1 MKIKICL
8 FVLLLGAFS
17 VSAQKQK
24 LLQKIDSLS
33 LDSLRDYEIRLGGL
47 GFSMVRDFDEEVRIT
62 SGRNFIRQFG
72 RALRVANSYY
82 YPFDSLKN
90 LMVLYAPDDLFR
102 IFTWNVATNDETFRY
117 FGVIQMNPE
126 KVAKLNKKEELFN
139 SFYPLIDRSDS
150 IGDIFFTTV
159 DQNKWFGASYY
170 KIIKTSFAKKDYYT
184 LLGWDGAGPAT
195 NKKIADVLVF
205 NNGKPN
211 FGAPIFDI
219 NKKRKYY
226 RMVFEFNNQ
235 ATIALRYDDKQKYLI
250 YENIVPDK
258 PANAGFIEHYYPDG
272 TFDYLLWKNGIWQK
286 QAGFLEVIK

>member
-8 FVLLLGAFS
+8 FVLLIGAFN

-126 KVAKLNKKEELFN
+126 KVAKLNKKEDLYQ

-150 IGDIFFTTV
+150 LADFFFITV

-170 KIIKTSFAKKDYYT
+170 KMIKTSFAKKDYYT

-195 NKKIADVLVF
+195 NKKIADVLYF
-205 NNGKPN
+205 DEGKPK
-211 FGAPIFDI
+211 FGAPVFDL

-235 ATIALRYDDKQKYLI
+235 ATIALRYDEKRKYLI

-272 TFDYLLWKNGIWQK
+272 TFDYLVWKNGVWIK
-286 QAGFLEVIK
+286 KAGFL

>member
-1 MKIKICL
+1 
-8 FVLLLGAFS
+8 
-17 VSAQKQK
+17 
-24 LLQKIDSLS
+24 
-33 LDSLRDYEIRLGGL
+33 
-47 GFSMVRDFDEEVRIT
+47 MVRDFDEEVRIT

-219 NKKRKYY
+219 NKKRRYY

-250 YENIVPDK
+250 YENIVPNK
-258 PANAGFIEHYYPDG
+258 PANAGFVEHYYPDG
-272 TFDYLLWKNGIWQK
+272 TFDYLVWKNGVWIK
-286 QAGFLEVIK
+286 KAGFL

>member
-1 MKIKICL
+1 MRLTFL
-8 FVLLLGAFS
+8 FLLLFAFTQS
-17 VSAQKQK
+17 SWAQKK
-24 LLQKIDSLS
+24 KMLEKIDSLS

-47 GFSMVRDFDEEVRIT
+47 GYSMVRDFDEEVRIT

-72 RALRVANSYY
+72 RALRIPNSYY

-90 LMVLYAPDDLFR
+90 LMVIYSPDELFR

-126 KVAKLNKKEELFN
+126 KTAKLNKKEELYQ

-150 IGDIFFTTV
+150 IADFFFTTV
-159 DQNKWFGASYY
+159 DANKWFGASYY
-170 KIIKTSFAKKDYYT
+170 KIVKTSFAKKDYYT

-195 NKKIADVLVF
+195 NKKIADVLWF

-211 FGAPIFDI
+211 FGAPIFDL
-219 NKKRKYY
+219 NKKRRYY

-235 ATIALRYDDKQKYLI
+235 ATIGLRYDEKRKYLI

-258 PANAGFIEHYYPDG
+258 PSNAGFIEHYYPDG
-272 TFDYLLWKNGIWQK
+272 TFDYLIWKNGIWLK
-286 QAGFLEVIK
+286 QPGFLEVVR

>member
-219 NKKRKYY
+219 NKKRRYY

-250 YENIVPDK
+250 YENIVPNK
-258 PANAGFIEHYYPDG
+258 PANAGFVEHYYPDG
-272 TFDYLLWKNGIWQK
+272 TFDYLLWKNGVWQK

>member
-8 FVLLLGAFS
+8 FVLLLGAFN

-72 RALRVANSYY
+72 RALRVANSFY

-126 KVAKLNKKEELFN
+126 KVAKLNKKEDLYQ

-150 IGDIFFTTV
+150 LADFFFITV

-170 KIIKTSFAKKDYYT
+170 KMIKTSFAKKDYYT

-195 NKKIADVLVF
+195 NKKIADVLYF
-205 NNGKPN
+205 DEGKPK
-211 FGAPIFDI
+211 FGAPVFDL

-235 ATIALRYDDKQKYLI
+235 ATIALRYDEKRKYLI

-272 TFDYLLWKNGIWQK
+272 TFDYLVWKNGVWIK
-286 QAGFLEVIK
+286 QAGFL

>member
-219 NKKRKYY
+219 NKKRRYY

-250 YENIVPDK
+250 YENIVPNK
-258 PANAGFIEHYYPDG
+258 PANAGFVEHYYPDG
-272 TFDYLLWKNGIWQK
+272 TFDYLVWKNGVWQK